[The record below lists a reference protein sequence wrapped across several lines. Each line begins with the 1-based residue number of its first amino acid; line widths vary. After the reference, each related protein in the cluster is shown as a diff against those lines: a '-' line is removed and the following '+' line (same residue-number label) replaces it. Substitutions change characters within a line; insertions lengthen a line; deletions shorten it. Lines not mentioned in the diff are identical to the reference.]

1 VVVDATSC
9 TQGLLETEPGVR
21 VIDALAWAHDELLP
35 RLTVAR
41 RLSRAVVHPT
51 CASRHLGLD
60 RALAGV
66 AAAVADEV
74 IVPPGATC
82 CGMAGDRGLLH
93 PELVAAALREE
104 ADEVRDHEA
113 DAFLSS
119 NRTCEIGLR
128 QVTGK
133 PYESFVFALDEATRV
148 HA

>member
-1 VVVDATSC
+1 M
-9 TQGLLETEPGVR
+9 Q
-21 VIDALAWAHDELLP
+21 VIDALAWAHEELLP
-35 RLTVAR
+35 RLTVTH
-41 RLSRAVVHPT
+41 RLERVVVHPT

-74 IVPPGATC
+74 VIPPGATC

-104 ADEVRDHEA
+104 ADEVSAHRA
-113 DAFLSS
+113 DAYLSS
-119 NRTCEIGLR
+119 NRTFEIGLR
-128 QVTGK
+128 QVTGEA
-133 PYESFVFALDEATRV
+133 YESFVFALDEATRV